1 MESNQSNITIEHE
14 RHEQDLPDLAVRVVS
29 DFAKIVAAEA
39 RLVESN
45 IVGAANT
52 LLDRVYIVSIL
63 IVLAAAGVVALVG
76 SLGLLLHHWMRWW
89 QVLGIVG
96 ILAIVAA
103 EVLRRGLIPP
113 NPASGTS
120 LSRPS

>member
-1 MESNQSNITIEHE
+1 MKSNQSNITIEPQ
-14 RHEQDLPDLAVRVVS
+14 RHEQELPDLAVRALA
-29 DFAKIVAAEA
+29 DFARIVSAEA

-45 IVGAANT
+45 IVSAANT

-63 IVLAAAGVVALVG
+63 MVLAAAGVVALAG
-76 SLGLLLHHWMRWW
+76 SLMLLLHHWMRWW

-96 ILAIVAA
+96 ILAIIAA
-103 EVLRRGLIPP
+103 EVLRRSLIPHHS
-113 NPASGTS
+113 ASGTS

>member
-1 MESNQSNITIEHE
+1 VKSNQSNITIEHE
-14 RHEQDLPDLAVRVVS
+14 RHEQELPDLAVRVLA
-29 DFAKIVAAEA
+29 DFARIVSAEA

-45 IVGAANT
+45 IVSAANT

-63 IVLAAAGVVALVG
+63 MVLAAAGVVALVG
-76 SLGLLLHHWMRWW
+76 SLGLLLHHWIPWW

-96 ILAIVAA
+96 VLAIVAA
-103 EVLRRGLIPP
+103 ELLRRSLIPHHP
-113 NPASGTS
+113 VSGTS